1 VLQIELSK
9 VEDKLSESNQQR
21 QQLQKK
27 VAYLEEL
34 NNDLHQMTDANKK
47 LEGQIKRLGELESKL
62 NIVAEERDRLRE
74 KQGTGS

>member
-1 VLQIELSK
+1 MLQIELSK

-34 NNDLHQMTDANKK
+34 NHDLHQMSEANKK

-74 KQGTGS
+74 KTNG